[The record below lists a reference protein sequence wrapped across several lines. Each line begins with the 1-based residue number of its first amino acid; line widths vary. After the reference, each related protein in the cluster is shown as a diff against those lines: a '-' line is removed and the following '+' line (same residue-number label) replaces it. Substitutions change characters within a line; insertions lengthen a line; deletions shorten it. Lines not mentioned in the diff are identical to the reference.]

1 MKYLQNSS
9 LDPHFN
15 MAFDEFCLE
24 QLKADEPVFYL
35 WQNRPSVIIGLNQ
48 SAYAEVNLPYL
59 KEKGI
64 TLARRVTGGGAV
76 YHDLQ
81 NLNYTITGRIRDI
94 EALSVL
100 AEEGTSSSASLRDPT
115 GPPKISDFWGVDIRA
130 NAPED
135 APSSAYVETMA
146 RALRAL
152 GVPAELSGRN
162 DILVDGR
169 KCSGYAKR
177 MSKDRLMIHGTLMFD
192 VDIDTLTQALAVP
205 GSKLSAAGVSSVRSR
220 VANLK
225 DYLPQFP
232 DIKAFQEALRRL
244 LAGDDEEIR
253 LTEEQLA
260 QIEADADAKFRTWEW
275 NYGHSPAASF
285 QVKRKFSCG
294 TVEAAFSLR
303 NGCID
308 GLRFSGDFLGNL
320 PPDGI
325 ERILQDCRYTRQAVR
340 SVLEGFPVGNCFDRL
355 TGDELADFL
364 LGG

>member
-1 MKYLQNSS
+1 MKYLQNNST
-9 LDPHFN
+9 DPHFN

-59 KEKGI
+59 QEKGI
-64 TLARRVTGGGAV
+64 VLARRVTGGGAV
-76 YHDLQ
+76 YHDFQ
-81 NLNYTITGRIRDI
+81 NLNYTITGRIRDL
-94 EALSVL
+94 E
-100 AEEGTSSSASLRDPT
+100 TDYP
-115 GPPKISDFWGVDIRA
+115 
-130 NAPED
+130 
-135 APSSAYVETMA
+135 AYVETMA
-146 RALRAL
+146 RALRSL

-177 MSKDRLMIHGTLMFD
+177 MSKDRLMIHGTLMYD
-192 VDIDTLTQALAVP
+192 VDIDTLTKALAVP
-205 GSKLSAAGVSSVRSR
+205 GSKLSAAGISSVHSR

-225 DYLPQFP
+225 EYLPQFP
-232 DIKAFQEALRRL
+232 TIQAFQEALQGL

-253 LTEEQLA
+253 LTEDQLA
-260 QIEADADAKFRTWEW
+260 QIEADAAGKFRTWEW

-285 QVKRKFSCG
+285 QVRHKFPCG

-320 PPDGI
+320 PPDAI
-325 ERILQDCRYTRQAVR
+325 ESALQDCRYTRENILGVLQAVK
-340 SVLEGFPVGNCFDRL
+340 VDECFDAL
-355 TGDELADFL
+355 TREELTDFL

>member
-1 MKYLQNSS
+1 MKYIQNNST
-9 LDPHFN
+9 DPHFN

-24 QLKADEPVFYL
+24 HLKADEPVFYL

-59 KEKGI
+59 QEKGI
-64 TLARRVTGGGAV
+64 LLARRVTGGGAV

-81 NLNYTITGRIRDI
+81 NLNYSITGRIKDL
-94 EALSVL
+94 EALCFE
-100 AEEGTSSSASLRDPT
+100 AEVGTSSGAFARIGSRSDAEEDVSA
-115 GPPKISDFWGVDIRA
+115 
-130 NAPED
+130 
-135 APSSAYVETMA
+135 SAYVETMA

-177 MSKDRLMIHGTLMFD
+177 MSKDRIMIHGTLMYD
-192 VDIDTLTQALAVP
+192 VDIDTLTKALAVP

-232 DIKAFQEALRRL
+232 DIKAFQEALQRL

-253 LTEEQLA
+253 LTDEQLA
-260 QIEADADAKFRTWEW
+260 QIEADAAAKFRTWEW
-275 NYGHSPAASF
+275 NYGHSPSASF
-285 QVKRKFSCG
+285 QVRHKFSCG

-320 PPDGI
+320 PPDSI
-325 ERILQDCRYTRQAVR
+325 ERALQDCRYTREDIR
-340 SVLEGFPVGNCFDRL
+340 DVLQRVKVGECFDAL
-355 TGDELADFL
+355 SGEELADFL

>member
-9 LDPHFN
+9 TDPHYN

-24 QLKADEPVFYL
+24 HLKADEPVFYL

-59 KEKGI
+59 QEKGI
-64 TLARRVTGGGAV
+64 VLARRVTGGGAV
-76 YHDLQ
+76 YHDFQ
-81 NLNYTITGRIRDI
+81 NLNYTITGRIRDL
-94 EALSVL
+94 E
-100 AEEGTSSSASLRDPT
+100 TDYP
-115 GPPKISDFWGVDIRA
+115 
-130 NAPED
+130 
-135 APSSAYVETMA
+135 AYVETMA
-146 RALRAL
+146 RALRSL

-177 MSKDRLMIHGTLMFD
+177 MSKDRLMIHGTLMYD
-192 VDIDTLTQALAVP
+192 VDIDTLTKALAVP
-205 GSKLSAAGVSSVRSR
+205 GSKLSAAGISSVHSR

-225 DYLPQFP
+225 EYLPQFP
-232 DIKAFQEALRRL
+232 TIQAFQEALQGL

-253 LTEEQLA
+253 LTEDQLA
-260 QIEADADAKFRTWEW
+260 QIEADAAGKFRTWEW

-285 QVKRKFSCG
+285 QVRHKFPCG

-320 PPDGI
+320 PPDAI
-325 ERILQDCRYTRQAVR
+325 ESALQDCRYTRENILGVLQAVK
-340 SVLEGFPVGNCFDRL
+340 VDECFDAL
-355 TGDELADFL
+355 TREELTDFL

>member
-59 KEKGI
+59 REKGI
-64 TLARRVTGGGAV
+64 VLARRVTGGGAV

-81 NLNYTITGRIRDI
+81 NLNYTITGRIRDL
-94 EALSVL
+94 E
-100 AEEGTSSSASLRDPT
+100 TDYP
-115 GPPKISDFWGVDIRA
+115 
-130 NAPED
+130 
-135 APSSAYVETMA
+135 AYVETMA
-146 RALRAL
+146 RALRQL
-152 GVPAELSGRN
+152 GVPAEVSGRN

-177 MSKDRLMIHGTLMFD
+177 VSKDRLMIHGTLMYD
-192 VDIDTLTQALAVP
+192 VDIDTLTQALAAP

-225 DYLPQFP
+225 GYLPQFE
-232 DIKAFQEALRRL
+232 DIQAFQAALQAL

-253 LTEEQLA
+253 LTDAQIA
-260 QIEADADAKFRTWEW
+260 QIEADAAAKFRTWAW
-275 NYGHSPAASF
+275 IYGHSPVAAF
-285 QVKRKFSCG
+285 RVGKKFACG
-294 TVEAAFSLR
+294 RVEAAFSLKA
-303 NGCID
+303 GCID

-320 PPDGI
+320 PPD
-325 ERILQDCRYTRQAVR
+325 RIADALQGCRYTREDLLDTLRNQ
-340 SVLEGFPVGNCFDRL
+340 PVGDCFDSL
-355 TGDELADFL
+355 TPDELTSFL
-364 LGG
+364 LN